1 MCKVTFAVLLWVST
15 ASAQTVIPGGV
26 PMGNTDAGAAVKRRL
41 DQAGGQVT
49 VAPAKT
55 SQSAAAEVISPS
67 SVRVPPSRTRG
78 VIRGRSK
85 EGLTLPGPIADSEVI
100 AESAAVY
107 RGISAQGTPVARLK
121 RGDKVWIDFEF
132 KSAKSSWCS
141 IKQARQAEAIGY
153 VNCAELRRV
162 PGGNLGPATQHPA
175 ER

>member
-1 MCKVTFAVLLWVST
+1 MYKLTFAVLLWVST
-15 ASAQTVIPGGV
+15 ATAQTVIPGGV

-49 VAPAKT
+49 AAPAKS
-55 SQSAAAEVISPS
+55 SQSAAGEIIIPS
-67 SVRVPPSRTRG
+67 SVRVPSSRTRK

-85 EGLTLPGPIADSEVI
+85 EGLTLPGPIADSEII

-107 RGISAQGTPVARLK
+107 RGTSAQGTPVARLK
-121 RGDKVWIDFEF
+121 KGDKVWIDFEF
-132 KSAKSSWCS
+132 KNAKNSWCS

-162 PGGNLGPATQHPA
+162 PTGKLGPATQHPA